1 MTAAMKTAWLRG
13 FQVCAC
19 ALALAA
25 CVVAIGAQDNPG
37 KPGDTAA
44 KPAAAKETERPA
56 DNDPNAKPIEDGY
69 DRPTTYPRI
78 RMGSSATGGAAPDVR
93 GPAGDQRKL
102 KTRAYLLDTSISMA
116 ASITVGN
123 SEEMTRLE
131 RMVSE
136 IKRSLDTLAK
146 RRDLRFNVVTFGTVS
161 DLCAGGDPWVS
172 NADTVKK
179 AKEWL
184 TKLEAKGTGDLY
196 ALLKAVFEQ
205 EPESASMMVGSMP
218 GKPEGVSETDLKKF
232 ESVAEFL
239 LAKVKDW
246 RGAGKSTTLDITG
259 IGLGEKERAYYKRLA
274 EAAGGTYLDA

>member
-1 MTAAMKTAWLRG
+1 MAAAMKLAFLRCI
-13 FQVCAC
+13 QVGAC

-25 CVVAIGAQDNPG
+25 FIVADSAQD
-37 KPGDTAA
+37 KPGREADKAG
-44 KPAAAKETERPA
+44 KDGKEVERPA
-56 DNDPNAKPIEDGY
+56 DNDPNAKPVEDGY

-78 RMGSSATGGAAPDVR
+78 RMGSSGGAAPDVR
-93 GPAGDQRKL
+93 GPAGEQRKL

-146 RRDLRFNVVTFGTVS
+146 RRDLRFNIVTFGTVS

-184 TKLEAKGTGDLY
+184 ARLEAKGTGDLF
-196 ALLKAVFEQ
+196 ALLKAVYEQ

-218 GKPEGVSETDLKKF
+218 GKPEGISDEELKKF
-232 ESVAEFL
+232 ESVAEFV

-246 RGAGKSTTLDITG
+246 RAAGKSTTLDITG